1 MNDEVIEKL
10 MLHQLNQQAGE
21 LNQNIVQKSS
31 ALNDI
36 PIDNK
41 LYESSQP
48 QPQPQQFQQQIPQP
62 VQQPVQQAVQPQV
75 QTVVQ
80 QDLNPLI
87 ERVTS
92 LEKQVTKFI
101 TLIERNVAK
110 NAKEIN
116 IRIKLNENNGSTN
129 KK

>member
-116 IRIKLNENNGSTN
+116 IRIKLNENN
-129 KK
+129 